1 MSLWIGNKQIK
12 QVGVVFTDGDTSQL
26 SAQNIRKG
34 ASILGVNGT
43 FTDDTLLGGNSGAA
57 AENIMN
63 GYSAFINGSRVDG
76 SLEVNNY
83 YTGTSEP
90 SSELGKNGDIYLKK

>member
-12 QVGVVFTDGDTSQL
+12 QVGVVFTEGDTSQL

>member
-12 QVGVVFTDGDTSQL
+12 QVGVVFTEGDTSQL

-34 ASILGVNGT
+34 VSILGVNGT

-63 GYSAFINGSRVDG
+63 GYSAFINGQRIDG

>member
-12 QVGVVFTDGDTSQL
+12 QVGVVFTEGDTSQL

-43 FTDDTLLGGNSGAA
+43 FTDDTLLGGNLGAA

-63 GYSAFINGSRVDG
+63 GYSAFINGQRVDG

-90 SSELGKNGDIYLKK
+90 SSELGKNGEIYLKK

>member
-34 ASILGVNGT
+34 VSILGVNGT

-63 GYSAFINGSRVDG
+63 GYSAFINGQRVDG

-90 SSELGKNGDIYLKK
+90 SSDLGKNGDIYLKK

>member
-1 MSLWIGNKQIK
+1 MSIWIGNKQIK
-12 QVGVVFTDGDTSQL
+12 QIGVVFTEGDTSQL

-34 ASILGVNGT
+34 VSILGVNGT

-63 GYSAFINGSRVDG
+63 GYSAFINGQRIDG

>member
-12 QVGVVFTDGDTSQL
+12 QVGVVFTKGDTSQL

-34 ASILGVNGT
+34 VSILGVNGT
-43 FTDDTLLGGNSGAA
+43 FTDDTLLGGNSGAT

-63 GYSAFINGSRVDG
+63 GYSAFINGQRIDG

>member
-43 FTDDTLLGGNSGAA
+43 FTDDTLLGGNTGAA

-63 GYSAFINGSRVDG
+63 GYSAFINGQRIDG

-90 SSELGKNGDIYLKK
+90 SSDLGKNGDIYLKK

>member
-63 GYSAFINGSRVDG
+63 GYSAFINGQRIDG

>member
-43 FTDDTLLGGNSGAA
+43 FTDDTLLGGNTGAA
-57 AENIMN
+57 SENIMN

>member
-34 ASILGVNGT
+34 VSILGVNGT

-63 GYSAFINGSRVDG
+63 GYSAFINGQRIDG

-90 SSELGKNGDIYLKK
+90 SSDLGKNGDIYLKK

>member
-43 FTDDTLLGGNSGAA
+43 FTDDTLLGGNTGAA
-57 AENIMN
+57 SENIMN

-90 SSELGKNGDIYLKK
+90 SSDLGKNGDIYLKK

>member
-34 ASILGVNGT
+34 VSILGVNGT

-63 GYSAFINGSRVDG
+63 GYSAFINGQRIDG

>member
-12 QVGVVFTDGDTSQL
+12 QVGVVFTEGDTSQL

-43 FTDDTLLGGNSGAA
+43 FTDDTLLGGNLGAA

-63 GYSAFINGSRVDG
+63 GYSAFINGQRVDG

>member
-12 QVGVVFTDGDTSQL
+12 QIGVVFTEGDTSQL

-63 GYSAFINGSRVDG
+63 GYSAFINGQRIDG

-90 SSELGKNGDIYLKK
+90 SSDLGKNGDIYLKK

>member
-12 QVGVVFTDGDTSQL
+12 QIGVVFTEGDTSQL

-43 FTDDTLLGGNSGAA
+43 FTDDTLLGGNLGAA

-63 GYSAFINGSRVDG
+63 GYSAFINGQRIDG
-76 SLEVNNY
+76 NLEVNNY

>member
-12 QVGVVFTDGDTSQL
+12 QVGVIFTDGDTSQL

-43 FTDDTLLGGNSGAA
+43 FTDDTLLGGNTGAA
-57 AENIMN
+57 SENIMN

>member
-12 QVGVVFTDGDTSQL
+12 QVSVVFTDGDTSQL

-43 FTDDTLLGGNSGAA
+43 FTDDTLLGGNTGAA
-57 AENIMN
+57 SENIMN
-63 GYSAFINGSRVDG
+63 GYSAFINGQRIDG

>member
-43 FTDDTLLGGNSGAA
+43 FTDDTLLGGNTGAA
-57 AENIMN
+57 SENIMN
-63 GYSAFINGSRVDG
+63 GYSAFINGQRIDG

-90 SSELGKNGDIYLKK
+90 SSDLGKNGDIYLKK

>member
-12 QVGVVFTDGDTSQL
+12 QIGVVFTEGDTSQL

-34 ASILGVNGT
+34 VSILGVNGT

-63 GYSAFINGSRVDG
+63 GYSAFINGQRIDG

>member
-12 QVGVVFTDGDTSQL
+12 EVGVVFTEGDTSQL
-26 SAQNIRKG
+26 QASNIRKG
-34 ASILGVNGT
+34 ASILGVSGSFSDGT
-43 FTDDTLLGGNSGAA
+43 NLGGNSAA
-57 AENIMN
+57 ASANIMS

-76 SLEVNNY
+76 SLIVNNY

-90 SSELGKNGDIYLKK
+90 SSDLGNNGDIYLKK